1 MRAYGRRW
9 LFRIFGFTAVF
20 VFAASAE
27 LFGLVAGDAA
37 PDGLLVVW
45 AAVPVTA
52 VEPAEFAPLVGVDV
66 VGGAAG
72 SVVNGVGCGGNGLV
86 ITLAIRSVSPTSDW
100 L

>member
-1 MRAYGRRW
+1 

-27 LFGLVAGDAA
+27 LFGLAAGDAA
-37 PDGLLVVW
+37 PDGLLVV

-52 VEPAEFAPLVGVDV
+52 VERAEFVPLVGVDV

>member
-1 MRAYGRRW
+1 MVAVS
-9 LFRIFGFTAVF
+9 AVF
-20 VFAASAE
+20 
-27 LFGLVAGDAA
+27 FGVVVSGEAA
-37 PDGLLVVW
+37 PGGLLVVW
-45 AAVPVTA
+45 VPVTA